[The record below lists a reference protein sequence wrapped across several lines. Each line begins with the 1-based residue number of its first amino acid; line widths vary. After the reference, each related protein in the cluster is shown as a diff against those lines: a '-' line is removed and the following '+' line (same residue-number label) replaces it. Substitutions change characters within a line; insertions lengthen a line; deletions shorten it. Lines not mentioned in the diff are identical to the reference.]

1 MVFSSYVFIF
11 AFLPVVLSI
20 YYALSNLKNGIYQR
34 LFLIAAS
41 LFFYGYYNTKYLI
54 LITASIAVN
63 YGIALAIQTHR
74 AKAGRLF
81 LVVGILFNVGLIGYF
96 KYCDFFIENINI
108 SNT

>member
-11 AFLPVVLSI
+11 AFLPVVLSV
-20 YYALSNLKNGIYQR
+20 YYALSRLKNGIYQR

-54 LITASIAVN
+54 LITASIAIN

-74 AKAGRLF
+74 AKDRRNGQPYRQQYQDNAKKKPVAVPF
-81 LVVGILFNVGLIGYF
+81 
-96 KYCDFFIENINI
+96 
-108 SNT
+108 